1 MTSLV
6 RLLHALVTALAVA
19 TPAPALAAEPPPVP
33 GAVERAVP
41 FGARPDGRTL
51 RMDVHRPAVR
61 MRTGGAPAMV
71 WIHGGG
77 FHSGDRA
84 RMTPYARAFAR
95 RGWVAATIDY
105 RLRPHAE
112 IRARGYAAGEPD
124 AQADAERAIRYLRRH
139 ADRYGIDPE
148 RIAVGGISA
157 GAVTALNVALRPS
170 GPERVRGVVAIS
182 GYGPTTGLDADDPPL
197 LLMHGTADL
206 AVPFARAQRTCAA
219 ATAGGASCELVP
231 FPGAGHRVGL
241 LRAERIADR
250 AGDWLERT
258 ALRRLSDR

>member
-1 MTSLV
+1 M
-6 RLLHALVTALAVA
+6 RLFHAVVTALAVA
-19 TPAPALAAEPPPVP
+19 APAPALAAEPPPTP
-33 GAVERAVP
+33 GAVERGVP
-41 FGARPDGRTL
+41 FAARSEGRVL
-51 RMDVHRPAVR
+51 RMDVHRPALR
-61 MRTGGAPAMV
+61 LRTGGAPAMV

-77 FHSGDRA
+77 FHSGNRA
-84 RMTPYARAFAR
+84 RMAPYARAFAR

-112 IRARGYAAGEPD
+112 IRARGYAVGEPD
-124 AQADAERAIRYLRRH
+124 AQADAELAIAHLRRH
-139 ADRYGIDPE
+139 AARYGIDPE

-157 GAVTALNVALRPS
+157 GAVTALNAALRP
-170 GPERVRGVVAIS
+170 GAPADVRGVVAIS
-182 GYGPTTGLDADDPPL
+182 GYGPTSDLDASDPPM

-219 ATAGGASCELVP
+219 ATTAGASCELVP

-241 LRAERIADR
+241 LRAERVADR
-250 AGDWLERT
+250 AADWLERT